1 MQPQVIYESER
12 LDLVL
17 HSFMGGHEVT
27 SRKTDQPNAVKNK
40 TYSIFQF
47 CEHQYSIS
55 APL

>member
-1 MQPQVIYESER
+1 MQPQVIYESKR